1 MLPHEHITDTLEHKQ
16 FVMMA
21 GMKLIKYLTNNGR
34 DEDALQLARRCAR
47 HDNSKFES
55 DEMHGFLQLPKE
67 GENMKNANAPLS
79 ESVQNFIKMHW
90 KHNRHHPE
98 FFNDYHEMEEL
109 DIMEMVCDW
118 YARSL
123 QFKTNFK
130 EFVTTRQAIRFHF
143 DEEFFNVVWKYCEII
158 DSEE

>member
-1 MLPHEHITDTLEHKQ
+1 MLPQEHINDTLRHKEL
-16 FVMMA
+16 VMVA
-21 GMKLIKYLTNNGR
+21 GMKLINYLHENNRG
-34 DEDALQLARRCAR
+34 DEALQLARRCAR

-55 DEMHGFLQLPKE
+55 EEMYCFLQLPNE

-79 ESVQNFIKMHW
+79 EEVQHFIELHW

-130 EFVTTRQAIRFHF
+130 EFVLTRQSIRFKF
-143 DEEFFNVVWKYCEII
+143 DDEFFKVVWKYCEIL
-158 DSEE
+158 DKE